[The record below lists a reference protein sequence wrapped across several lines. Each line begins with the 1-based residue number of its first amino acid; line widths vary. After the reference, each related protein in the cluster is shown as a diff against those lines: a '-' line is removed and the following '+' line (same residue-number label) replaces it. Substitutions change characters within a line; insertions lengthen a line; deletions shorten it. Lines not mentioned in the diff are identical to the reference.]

1 MPNSFFRAHSESN
14 RYSACLHECRF
25 TRRIPLI
32 LIESETSIMR
42 ILASLLIIISIVFL
56 PACGQQ
62 DKKKKQGHAKGQIDI
77 VATIGMIADIA
88 QNVGRDFVNVTALMG
103 PGIDPHLY
111 KASAGDVSRLSNAD
125 IIFYN
130 GLHLEAKMSEV
141 LEQMSGRAKTVA
153 VTDSINRSAL
163 VTPPEFKGSYD
174 PHVWFDVTLWKKAV
188 EVVRDTLVEVDA
200 NNAEDYRRN
209 SDDYLAKLDELHQY
223 VQIQAA
229 RLAPIQRVL
238 VTAHD
243 AFNYFGQAYGF
254 EVRGL
259 QGISTAAEA
268 GAADI
273 RELANFIAQA
283 RIPAMFVETSVSPR
297 NIEAVQAAVKSR
309 GFDVKIGGQLFSDA
323 MGDAG
328 TLEGTYIGM
337 IRHNIDTIVQSLM
350 PIE

>member
-1 MPNSFFRAHSESN
+1 
-14 RYSACLHECRF
+14 
-25 TRRIPLI
+25 
-32 LIESETSIMR
+32 MR
-42 ILASLLIIISIVFL
+42 ILGSLLLIISIVFL
-56 PACGQQ
+56 PSCTQQ
-62 DKKKKQGHAKGQIDI
+62 EKGNKADQVDI

-88 QNVGRDFVNVTALMG
+88 QMVGGDHAKVTALMG

-111 KASAGDVSRLSNAD
+111 KASAGDVSRLSSAD

-141 LEQMSGRAKTVA
+141 LEQMSGHAKTVA
-153 VTDSINRSAL
+153 VTDSIDRSVL
-163 VTPPEFKGSYD
+163 LTPPEYKGAYD

-188 EVVRDTLVEVDA
+188 DAVRDTLVEVDA
-200 NNAEDYRRN
+200 KNAEAYRRN
-209 SDDYLAKLDELHQY
+209 SGDYLAQLNKLHQY
-223 VQIQAA
+223 VQAKAA
-229 RLAPIQRVL
+229 RLTHNQRVL

-273 RELANFIAQA
+273 QELADFIAQA

-297 NIEAVQAAVKSR
+297 NIEAVRAAVKSR

-323 MGDAG
+323 MGAAG
-328 TLEGTYIGM
+328 TPEGTYIGM
-337 IRHNIDTIVQSLM
+337 IRHNIDTIVESLM
-350 PIE
+350 PVE

>member
-1 MPNSFFRAHSESN
+1 
-14 RYSACLHECRF
+14 
-25 TRRIPLI
+25 
-32 LIESETSIMR
+32 MR
-42 ILASLLIIISIVFL
+42 ILASLLIITSIVFL

-62 DKKKKQGHAKGQIDI
+62 DKKKKEGKGQIDI
-77 VATIGMIADIA
+77 VGTIGMIADIA
-88 QNVGRDFVNVTALMG
+88 QIVGGDFVKVTALMG

-163 VTPPEFKGSYD
+163 LTPPEFKGAYD

-188 EVVRDTLVEVDA
+188 EVVRDTLVEADA
-200 NNAEDYRRN
+200 NNAGDYQRN
-209 SDDYLAKLDELHQY
+209 SDDYLVKLGELHQY
-223 VQIQAA
+223 VQMQAA
-229 RLAPIQRVL
+229 RLASNRRVL

-268 GAADI
+268 GVADI
-273 RELANFIAQA
+273 RELADFIAQA
-283 RIPAMFVETSVSPR
+283 RIPAIFVETSVSPR

-323 MGDAG
+323 MGNAN
-328 TLEGTYIGM
+328 TPEGTYIGM

-350 PIE
+350 LIE

>member
-1 MPNSFFRAHSESN
+1 
-14 RYSACLHECRF
+14 
-25 TRRIPLI
+25 
-32 LIESETSIMR
+32 MR
-42 ILASLLIIISIVFL
+42 TLASLLLIISIVL
-56 PACGQQ
+56 VPSCEQQ
-62 DKKKKQGHAKGQIDI
+62 DKGNKEDQVDI

-88 QNVGRDFVNVTALMG
+88 QIVGGDYANVTALMG

-130 GLHLEAKMSEV
+130 GLHLEAKMSAV

-153 VTDSINRSAL
+153 VTDNIDRSVL
-163 VTPPEFKGSYD
+163 LTPLEYKGAYD

-188 EVVRDTLVEVDA
+188 GAVRDTLAEVDA
-200 NNAEDYRRN
+200 KNAEVYQRN
-209 SDDYLAKLDELHQY
+209 ARDYLAQLDKLHQY
-223 VQIQAA
+223 VQTQTA
-229 RLAPIQRVL
+229 RLAHNHRVL

-243 AFNYFGQAYGF
+243 AFNYFGKAYGF

-268 GAADI
+268 GAADLQA
-273 RELANFIAQA
+273 LADFIAQA

-297 NIEAVQAAVKSR
+297 NIEAVRAAVKSR

-323 MGDAG
+323 MGAAG
-328 TLEGTYIGM
+328 TPEGTYIGM
-337 IRHNIDTIVQSLM
+337 IRHNIDTIVESLR
-350 PIE
+350 PVE

>member
-1 MPNSFFRAHSESN
+1 M
-14 RYSACLHECRF
+14 
-25 TRRIPLI
+25 T
-32 LIESETSIMR
+32 ESEVGTMR
-42 ILASLLIIISIVFL
+42 IIASLLIVASIVFF

-62 DKKKKQGHAKGQIDI
+62 DKGKNADRVDI

-88 QNVGRDFVNVTALMG
+88 HIVGGDHAKVTALMG

-130 GLHLEAKMSEV
+130 GLHLEAKLSEV
-141 LEQMSGRAKTVA
+141 LAQMPGRAKTVA
-153 VTDSINRSAL
+153 VTDGIDRSAL
-163 VTPPEFKGSYD
+163 LTPPEFKGAYD

-188 EVVRDTLVEVDA
+188 EAVRDTLVEADA
-200 NNAEDYRRN
+200 DHAEDYRRN
-209 SDDYLAKLDELHQY
+209 SDDYLAKLDKLHQY
-223 VQIQAA
+223 VQTQAS
-229 RLAPIQRVL
+229 RLTQNQRVL

-243 AFNYFGQAYGF
+243 AFNYFGKAYGF

-273 RELANFIAQA
+273 QELADFISQA

-323 MGDAG
+323 MGEAG
-328 TLEGTYIGM
+328 TTEGTYIGM
-337 IRHNIDTIVQSLM
+337 IRHNIDTIVESLM
-350 PIE
+350 LVE

>member
-1 MPNSFFRAHSESN
+1 
-14 RYSACLHECRF
+14 
-25 TRRIPLI
+25 
-32 LIESETSIMR
+32 MR
-42 ILASLLIIISIVFL
+42 TLASLLLIISIVL
-56 PACGQQ
+56 VPSCEQQ
-62 DKKKKQGHAKGQIDI
+62 DKGNKEDQVDI

-88 QNVGRDFVNVTALMG
+88 QIVGGDHAKVTALMG

-141 LEQMSGRAKTVA
+141 LENRCRAAPK
-153 VTDSINRSAL
+153 RSLLRTAL
-163 VTPPEFKGSYD
+163 IGQCCSHPPEYKGAYD

-188 EVVRDTLVEVDA
+188 GAVRDTLVEVDA
-200 NNAEDYRRN
+200 KNAEDYQRN
-209 SDDYLAKLDELHQY
+209 SGDYLAKLDKLHQY
-223 VQIQAA
+223 VQTQAA
-229 RLAPIQRVL
+229 RLAHNQRVL

-243 AFNYFGQAYGF
+243 AFNYFGKAYGF

-259 QGISTAAEA
+259 QGISTATEA

-273 RELANFIAQA
+273 QALADFIAQV

-297 NIEAVQAAVKSR
+297 NIEAVRAAVKSR

-323 MGDAG
+323 MGAAG
-328 TLEGTYIGM
+328 TPEGTYIGM
-337 IRHNIDTIVQSLM
+337 IRHNIDTIVESLL
-350 PIE
+350 PVE